1 MSITRNSFQRPAALF
16 AAAAILFGAVAPLLT
31 QQSTVLAAGQVV
43 ERRIQLSDSSPSGS
57 GIASGTVGSGTG
69 VSYAVSFK
77 TPASPANNNIGAVV
91 VDICANSP
99 LIGDTTCTLPTGFS
113 WGSATPTVTNLTG
126 LTGFTSGSMQGAGA
140 GAATPQVLTLTNGTP
155 QSVSASTTI
164 SFTVSG
170 ITNPDNTTLVNNYST
185 FYARILT
192 FSTSANMTTHYTA
205 TGTTR
210 NSLTNLQAN
219 AVDFGG
225 VAMSLTRLITVTAR
239 VMERLSL
246 CVSGGDAANANNM
259 TAANSCNTATTPSV
273 TLGSSPDYVLGYT
286 GATPSTGNIYSQLST
301 NAANGYALYLRGSN
315 TSCTGGNGGLSKD
328 GGANCQIPP
337 INSGSGAGN
346 STFTDNT
353 AEFGA
358 HVSNGVAATS
368 GSGSN
373 TAIAKWAG
381 PNWVMDTTTGGATG
395 DNIISAFGS
404 MIASSGVQANSVN
417 NTITFAAVASPTTPA
432 GIYTQNFSLIGV
444 GTF

>member
-1 MSITRNSFQRPAALF
+1 MKIKNYQVLQRPAAALS
-16 AAAAILFGAVAPLLT
+16 ALALIVGAVVPVLSAHT
-31 QQSTVLAAGQVV
+31 ALAAGQFSNRMV
-43 ERRIQLSDSSPSGS
+43 QMSDSTPSGS

-69 VSYAVSFK
+69 VSYQVSF
-77 TPASPANNNIGAVV
+77 TPTGGTPPAIGGIVI
-91 VDICANSP
+91 DICDNSP
-99 LIGDTTCTLPTGFS
+99 LIGDTTCSYPTNFS
-113 WGSATPTVTNLTG
+113 WGSATPSVTITSG
-126 LTGFTSGSMQGAGA
+126 LTDGSWTKTAVQAGAGA
-140 GAATPQVLTLTNGTP
+140 GQYQTLQLSHATNEAPSGPITLTVTG
-155 QSVSASTTI
+155 V
-164 SFTVSG
+164 
-170 ITNPDNTTLVNNYST
+170 TNPDGSTITNNYHT
-185 FYARILT
+185 FYARIVS
-192 FSTSANMTTHYTA
+192 FTSAATMNTDYTIS
-205 TGTTR
+205 GTTR
-210 NSLTNLQAN
+210 NTYAALQPSAT
-219 AVDFGG
+219 DLGG

-286 GATPSTGNIYSQLST
+286 GATPSTGNIYSQFST